1 MNTIYFLIGAS
12 GSGKTTVTKE
22 IEEKSI
28 EGFKTVYF
36 DSIGIPSLE
45 EMNEKYN
52 GPEEFQRIK
61 TMEWVKLIKKSIL
74 ANFNVILDGQT
85 RPGFIKEACLKYHI
99 KSYKIILFDCSDSER
114 IRRLIKRG
122 QPELASENMMN
133 WATYLRKQC
142 QAEHF
147 EIIDTTDLTVE
158 KTYGQLA
165 NILNINKNL

>member
-28 EGFKTVYF
+28 EGLKIAYF

-45 EMNEKYN
+45 EMNENYN

-61 TMEWVKLIKKSIL
+61 TIEWVKIIKESFL
-74 ANFNVILDGQT
+74 DNFNVILDGQT
-85 RPGFIKEACLKYHI
+85 RPEFIKEACLKQHI
-99 KSYKIILFDCSDSER
+99 KCYKIILFDCSDSER
-114 IRRLIKRG
+114 VRRLIKRG
-122 QPELASENMMN
+122 HPELASENMMN
-133 WATYLRKQC
+133 WANYLRKQC
-142 QAEHF
+142 LAEDL

-158 KTYGQLA
+158 KTYCQLA
-165 NILNINKNL
+165 NILSLNKNL